1 VETIMADAG
10 KAAGD
15 ARRLITGIEHAK
27 AGEWEAAH
35 AIAQSLEGQVHAD
48 WLHAILHKIEGDAGN
63 SRYWYSR
70 TNQAYDAYADPQA
83 ELDALKAVLTY

>member
-1 VETIMADAG
+1 MAENANP
-10 KAAGD
+10 
-15 ARRLITGIEHAK
+15 LIDGIDKAK

-35 AIAQSLEGQVHAD
+35 EIAQAHEGEPHAD

-70 TNQAYDAYADPQA
+70 TDKTYEEFADPQA
-83 ELDALKAVLTY
+83 ELDALKAALTR